1 MTVMSTAIRDSDVN
15 DVARAAGLSEKQ
27 TAQLRNIAASWAMEG
42 MAPTVDDLRVDAE
55 LIAGR
60 IDAAE
65 ARRRLG
71 V

>member
-1 MTVMSTAIRDSDVN
+1 MTVMSTAIRDSDVT
-15 DVARAAGLSEKQ
+15 DVAREAGLTQEQ

-42 MAPTVDDLRVDAE
+42 MAPSVEDLRVDAE

-60 IDAAE
+60 IDSAE

>member
-1 MTVMSTAIRDSDVN
+1 MTVMSTAIRDSDVS
-15 DVARAAGLSEKQ
+15 DVARAAGLTQEQ

-42 MAPTVDDLRVDAE
+42 MAPTVEDLRVDAE

>member
-1 MTVMSTAIRDSDVN
+1 MTVMSTAIRDSDVD
-15 DVARAAGLSEKQ
+15 DVARAAGLTQEQ

-55 LIAGR
+55 LLAGR

>member
-1 MTVMSTAIRDSDVN
+1 MTVMSTAIRDSDVT
-15 DVARAAGLSEKQ
+15 DVARAAGLTQEQ

-42 MAPTVDDLRVDAE
+42 MAPSVEDLRVDAE

>member
-1 MTVMSTAIRDSDVN
+1 MTAMSTAIRDSDVT
-15 DVARAAGLSEKQ
+15 DVARAAGLTQEQ

-42 MAPTVDDLRVDAE
+42 MAPSVEDLRVDAE